1 MWFDIIKN
9 QIHEDIPDEYIQEG
23 IQSFVETELGDSI
36 RGRKESTLE
45 YFWEE
50 FDEVTEGNVD
60 ARFTPEM
67 VISMPKFWRVI
78 LQRVG
83 LHLLKEYDMY
93 NWYEPSNN
101 ALLQRKVSEAVAV
114 WLNDLDRKG
123 MRRLE

>member
-9 QIHEDIPDEYIQEG
+9 YEDIPDEYIQEG
-23 IQSFVETELGDSI
+23 IQAFVETELGDSI
-36 RGRKESTLE
+36 WGRKESTLK

-50 FDEVTEGNVD
+50 FDEVTGGNID

-67 VISMPKFWRVI
+67 VKSMPNFWRVI

-83 LHLLKEYDMY
+83 LYLLREYDMY
-93 NWYEPSNN
+93 GWYESSNN
-101 ALLQRKVSEAVAV
+101 ALLQRKVSEAVAA